1 MNRQKWIDKCNHWKA
16 KWPVMQPEYLDDTN
30 GLNIYAVLD
39 AIFRHAPDD
48 AVFMADAGTAFYTL
62 PQAVRI
68 RAQQRIVHS
77 QSQGDMGWAVP
88 ASIGVAK
95 AGAKNVI
102 CIVGDGSF
110 MSNMQELATIREHD
124 LNIKI
129 IILNNRGYLSIKNTQ
144 SRFYNGRVH
153 GVNAD
158 TGVWFPNF
166 EEVARTF
173 RIDSERSFSIPTLDK
188 HLPMIFRLNRPYILD
203 VLCTENQQILPS
215 QSLKDGKQMP
225 LHNMAPFLSDEE
237 LAAEMMVKL

>member
-1 MNRQKWIDKCNHWKA
+1 MTRQEWINKCQHWKA
-16 KWPVMQPEYLDDTN
+16 KWPVMQPEYLDDTF

-68 RAQQRIVHS
+68 RAQQRIVMS
-77 QSQGDMGWAVP
+77 QSQGDMGWALP
-88 ASIGVAK
+88 GAIGVAL

-110 MSNMQELATIREHD
+110 MSNMQELAVIREHN
-124 LNIKI
+124 LPIKI

-153 GVNAD
+153 GVND
-158 TGVWFPNF
+158 QTGVWFPIF
-166 EEVARTF
+166 EEVANTF
-173 RIDSERSFSIPTLDK
+173 KIDSERSWSVATLNK
-188 HLPMIFRLNRPYILD
+188 HLPRVFEINKPCIVD
-203 VLCTENQQILPS
+203 VLCTETQQILPA
-215 QSLKDGKQMP
+215 QSFKDGKQAP
-225 LHNMAPFLSDEE
+225 LHDMIPFLSDEE
-237 LAAEMMVKL
+237 LAEEMVVSL